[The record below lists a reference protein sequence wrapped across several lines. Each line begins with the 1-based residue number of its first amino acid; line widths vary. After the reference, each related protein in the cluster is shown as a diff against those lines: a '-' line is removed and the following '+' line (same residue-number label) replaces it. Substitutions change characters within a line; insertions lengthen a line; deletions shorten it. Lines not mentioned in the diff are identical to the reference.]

1 MSAIDGFFYGVIL
14 MKINK
19 ELVEKLQSYGFY
31 LSPAIYAPEDKSR
44 DKKPESKR
52 GSDGLWHWTTH
63 DTVKEDWSKEEL
75 LKSKRIGIFHD
86 PSSTY
91 DIDFDDKSFV
101 AHRFHSLLPD
111 TFSIGKKYEGAA
123 ILTHKIYAKP
133 KGVKVDKWS
142 YPKKVLNGSGR
153 IIERLNKFT
162 VIADQDRTI
171 IRDVKPVEADPE
183 DILIRTK
190 MIAFF
195 TELKKNWSKE
205 GSRDEAYLRLTGAL
219 ASQTDVPINVQE
231 EFIERLCELTND
243 TEIKNRV
250 DKVQYQHD
258 QFEKGKNLFGIKE
271 LSTYLGNVNLPA
283 FDELKRVTDEVSK
296 PIATGLTFLNGH
308 EFTIKDFPEP
318 EYVLYPIVAK
328 QQIRQ
333 VFAKAGT
340 GKSLM
345 MLHEMCAIASGYD
358 FLNYK
363 HSGKKT
369 PVLYVE
375 GEMDSSSI
383 QKRLNDVEDA
393 YEMEDKEL
401 NKKFIFFA
409 TLAIQKDMHFD
420 SLTKEVGRLNVEITA
435 QEIEKITKIK
445 PVIYLDNI
453 TALTVM
459 QEKEGAEWIELMH
472 WLSRLRNRGSHVTF
486 LHHPTKT
493 GQTASGSNIKERSID
508 IDMKLTTPDEKTIVE
523 EYEENHT
530 QMSIEFL
537 KWREHMN
544 TFHSKKRIAI
554 INRTTGEWLMVPML
568 SKTQRNIWKLLDK
581 GKTPE
586 QIIEASK
593 DKDGKSAEGMS
604 KANVY
609 KVVKILKQ
617 EGVLD
622 EKKSSK

>member
-1 MSAIDGFFYGVIL
+1 VSAIDGFFIGVKK
-14 MKINK
+14 MKITND
-19 ELVEKLQSYGFY
+19 LITKLQSYGFN
-31 LSPAIYAPEDKSR
+31 LSPAVYGGAYDKAPGRKTREKWR
-44 DKKPESKR
+44 
-52 GSDGLWHWTTH
+52 H
-63 DTVKEDWSKEEL
+63 DWPREEL
-75 LKSKRIGIFHD
+75 LKAERLGVFHD

-91 DIDFDDKSFV
+91 DIDFDDKSYT
-101 AHRFHSLLPD
+101 AHQFHSLLPD
-111 TFSIGKKYEGAA
+111 TFSIGKKFKGSS

-142 YPKKVLNGSGR
+142 YPKTVLNGSGR

-162 VIADQDRTI
+162 VVADKDREI
-171 IRDVKPVEADPE
+171 MRDVKPVEMDPA
-183 DILIRTK
+183 DILTKIK

-195 TELKKNWSKE
+195 SELKKSWPAK
-205 GSRDEAYLRLTGAL
+205 GLKLRDEAYLRLTGAL
-219 ASQTDVPINVQE
+219 ARETDVPINVQE
-231 EFIERLCELTND
+231 GFIKRLCELTND

-258 QFEKGKNLFGIKE
+258 QYAAGENVYGIKE
-271 LSTYLGNVNLPA
+271 LASYLGNVNLPA
-283 FDELKRVTDEVSK
+283 FDELKRVTDEETK
-296 PIATGLTFLNGH
+296 PIATGLTFLDGH
-308 EFTIKDFPEP
+308 QFTLKDFPPP
-318 EYVLYPIVAK
+318 EYILYPAVAK

-345 MLHEMCAIASGYD
+345 MLNEMCAIASGYD

-369 PVLYVE
+369 PGLMVE
-375 GEMDSSSI
+375 GEMDSSSD
-383 QKRLNDVEDA
+383 QKRLNNVEDS
-393 YEMEDKEL
+393 YEREGKVL

-409 TLAIQKDMHFD
+409 TLALQPNMHFE
-420 SLTKEVGRLNVEITA
+420 SLTNNIGRLNVEITA
-435 QEIEKITKIK
+435 QEIEKITGIK

-453 TALTVM
+453 TALTIM
-459 QEKEGAEWIELMH
+459 QEKEGADWIELMH
-472 WLSRLRNRGSHVTF
+472 WLSRLRNKGYHVTF

-508 IDMKLTTPDEKTIVE
+508 IDMKLTTPDENTIVE
-523 EYEENHT
+523 EYEDNHT
-530 QMSIEFL
+530 QMIIEFL

-554 INRTTGEWLMVPML
+554 INRTTGEWLLVPML
-568 SKTQRNIWKLLDK
+568 SKTQRKIWKLLDK
-581 GKTPE
+581 GKSAE
-586 QIIEASK
+586 QIIEAGK
-593 DKDGKSAEGMS
+593 DKNGKSQEGMS

-622 EKKSSK
+622 DKKSS

>member
-19 ELVEKLQSYGFY
+19 ELVEKLQSYGLN
-31 LSPAIYAPEDKSR
+31 LSPAIYAPHDKKK
-44 DKKPESKR
+44 DKKPKSKL
-52 GSDGLWHWTTH
+52 GSDGKYHWSTD
-63 DTVKEDWSKEEL
+63 DTVKEDWTMEEL
-75 LKSKRIGIFHD
+75 SKAERIGTFLE
-86 PSSTY
+86 PSEAY
-91 DIDFDDKSFV
+91 DIDFDDETFN
-101 AHRFHSLLPD
+101 AHQFHSLLPD
-111 TFSIGKKYEGAA
+111 TFSIGKQWKGSAT
-123 ILTHKIYAKP
+123 LTHKIYAKP
-133 KGVKVDKWS
+133 KGVKIDKWS
-142 YPKKVLNGSGR
+142 YPKTVLNGSGK

-171 IRDVKPVEADPE
+171 IRDVKPFEADPE
-183 DILIRTK
+183 DILIRIK

-195 TELKKNWSKE
+195 TEIKKNWPEK
-205 GSRDEAYLRLTGAL
+205 GLKMRDEAYLRLTGAL

-231 EFIERLCELTND
+231 EFIKRLCELTND

-250 DKVQYQHD
+250 NKVQYQHD
-258 QFEKGKNLFGIKE
+258 QFAKGENLFGIKE

-308 EFTIKDFPEP
+308 EFTIKDFPKP
-318 EYVLYPIVAK
+318 EYVLTPLVAK

-333 VFAKAGT
+333 IFAKAGT
-340 GKSLM
+340 GKSLYC
-345 MLHEMCAIASGYD
+345 LHEACAIASGYD
-358 FLNYK
+358 FLHYK

-369 PVLYVE
+369 PALMVE
-375 GEMDSSSI
+375 AEMDSSSD
-383 QKRLNDVEDA
+383 QKRLGDVEDY
-393 YEMEDKEL
+393 YEMEGKVL

-409 TLAIQKDMHFD
+409 TLAIQKDMLFESITHELGQD
-420 SLTKEVGRLNVEITA
+420 NVEISA
-435 QEIEKITKIK
+435 QEIEKITGIK

-453 TALTVM
+453 THLTTM
-459 QEKEGAEWIELMH
+459 QEKEGAEWVSMMK
-472 WLSRLRNRGSHVTF
+472 WFARLRNRGYHVTF

-493 GQTASGSNIKERSID
+493 GETASGSNVKERSID
-508 IDMKLTTPDEKTIVE
+508 IDMKLTTPDEKTLVE

-554 INRTTGEWLMVPML
+554 INRTTGKWLIVPML
-568 SKTQRNIWKLLDK
+568 SKTQRKIYELLDK
-581 GKTPE
+581 GKTAE
-586 QIIEASK
+586 QIIEA
-593 DKDGKSAEGMS
+593 GKGQEGMS

-609 KVVKILKQ
+609 KVVKILKS

-622 EKKSSK
+622 DKASK